1 MDHQTNQNKA
11 DEPKKTIER
20 KRHGS
25 VGFAVASV
33 ALLLV
38 IVGLVIF
45 VGLKLSEGKNEDKNA
60 MLAAEATFEV
70 AENSPKEVADQIEAQ
85 QESKEEETVDLGIT
99 IIAVTDPTPEPEDL
113 PVDEKGYDGESLA
126 ADLNREADGSGST
139 LEETSESTTE
149 ATEESKEETQK
160 SNKETQKSKEETQ
173 KNKGEA
179 QKSENDGAAQP
190 SEQSKESTE
199 KVAMSTDPE
208 TRVIDFNM
216 LQTKKNGHIYAWVSV
231 PGTNVDYPVLRHP
244 TDDGFYLYHNLNGS
258 QGYPG
263 CIYTENWNSKDWT
276 DPVTVLYGHDMRST
290 GTMFHQLH
298 KFESQSFFDK
308 HEYFYIYT
316 PEKTL
321 KYQIFSAYVHSNEH
335 LLGNHNFSDKDTFD
349 SFFGTVLSTNV
360 GNSHARAG
368 VTVTS
373 DSKVVALS
381 TCIKNKPENRYI
393 IFGVLVN

>member
-1 MDHQTNQNKA
+1 MEMDHQTNQNSK
-11 DEPKKTIER
+11 DEPKETIER

-45 VGLKLSEGKNEDKNA
+45 IGMKLSEGKAEEETTK
-60 MLAAEATFEV
+60 LAVDASFEV
-70 AENSPKEVADQIEAQ
+70 AENSPKEVADQISSL
-85 QESKEEETVDLGIT
+85 QESTEEEIIDLGIT
-99 IIAVTDPTPEPEDL
+99 IISVTDPTPEPEDL
-113 PVDEKGYDGESLA
+113 PVDEKGYDGESLE
-126 ADLNREADGSGST
+126 ADLKREADETDG
-139 LEETSESTTE
+139 TSEEVQESTAE
-149 ATEESKEETQK
+149 ETEESKSVSNKSEESGETQA
-160 SNKETQKSKEETQ
+160 S
-173 KNKGEA
+173 EA
-179 QKSENDGAAQP
+179 K
-190 SEQSKESTE
+190 KESTE
-199 KVAMSTDPE
+199 TVATSTDPE

-216 LQTKKNGHIYAWVSV
+216 LQTKKNGHIYAWINV
-231 PGTNVDYPVLRHP
+231 PGTNIDYPVLRHP

>member
-1 MDHQTNQNKA
+1 MAGTMVNTTENTTESITGIMEMDHQTNQNSK
-11 DEPKKTIER
+11 DEPKETIER

-45 VGLKLSEGKNEDKNA
+45 IGMKLSEGKAEEETTK
-60 MLAAEATFEV
+60 LAVDASFEV
-70 AENSPKEVADQIEAQ
+70 AENSPKEVADQISSL
-85 QESKEEETVDLGIT
+85 QESTEEEIIDLGIT
-99 IIAVTDPTPEPEDL
+99 IISVTDPTPEPEDL
-113 PVDEKGYDGESLA
+113 PVDEKGYDGESLE
-126 ADLNREADGSGST
+126 ADLKREADETDG
-139 LEETSESTTE
+139 TSEEVQESTAE
-149 ATEESKEETQK
+149 ETEESKSVSNKSEESGETQA
-160 SNKETQKSKEETQ
+160 S
-173 KNKGEA
+173 EA
-179 QKSENDGAAQP
+179 K
-190 SEQSKESTE
+190 KESTE
-199 KVAMSTDPE
+199 TVATSTDPE

-216 LQTKKNGHIYAWVSV
+216 LQTKKNGHIYAWINV
-231 PGTNVDYPVLRHP
+231 PGTNIDYPVLRHP

>member
-1 MDHQTNQNKA
+1 MDHQTNQNPT
-11 DEPKKTIER
+11 EESKKTTER

-45 VGLKLSEGKNEDKNA
+45 IIMKMSDNQAKETVTPLSSD
-60 MLAAEATFEV
+60 ATFEV
-70 AENSPKEVADQIEAQ
+70 AESSPKDMADQIESAQ
-85 QESKEEETVDLGIT
+85 GLKS
-99 IIAVTDPTPEPEDL
+99 
-113 PVDEKGYDGESLA
+113 
-126 ADLNREADGSGST
+126 
-139 LEETSESTTE
+139 EETSEEASEESSDQTTSSTEESLEGEETEPTQESEEASQETEESQE
-149 ATEESKEETQK
+149 ATEESTEASSTAETKKQEETETQSTEAK
-160 SNKETQKSKEETQ
+160 KETTQ
-173 KNKGEA
+173 KQTA
-179 QKSENDGAAQP
+179 
-190 SEQSKESTE
+190 
-199 KVAMSTDPE
+199 STDPE
-208 TRVIDFNM
+208 TRVIDFAT
-216 LQTKKNGHIYAWVSV
+216 LQTTKNAHIYAWISV
-231 PGTNVDYPVLRHP
+231 PGTNIDYPILRHP
-244 TDDGFYLYHNLNGS
+244 SDDGYYLYHNLNGS

-263 CIYTENWNSKDWT
+263 CIYTENCNSKDWT
-276 DPVTVLYGHDMRST
+276 DPVTVMYGHDMRST